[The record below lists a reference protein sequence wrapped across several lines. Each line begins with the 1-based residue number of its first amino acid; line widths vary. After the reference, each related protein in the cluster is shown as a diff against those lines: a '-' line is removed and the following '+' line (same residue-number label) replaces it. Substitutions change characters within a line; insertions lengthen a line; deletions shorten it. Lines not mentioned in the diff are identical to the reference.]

1 MKQYNI
7 VLTDSQAETMASLIE
22 ILLDDM
28 DNFEY
33 KDKEF
38 YQTLWSVFANR
49 LGTDVMGEEV

>member
-49 LGTDVMGEEV
+49 LGNKVMGEEV